1 MESVQETSKEGSILP
16 PLNRK
21 PLSNNNNSSL
31 GTLSISCMRRDSSL
45 FADDTCSW
53 YLTAGLIHQ
62 VSAARPMKA
71 VFCSDNLA
79 ASKAA
84 ADVCA
89 STVLQDRA
97 NTRKLLLVL
106 PAETLWRCW
115 LRELSMFGCRMIQI
129 LGSGSLTRHCSS
141 ALIAGAPSL
150 ELRRQWRRDFLVT
163 RGFLGIIPDCSHS
176 HSH

>member
-31 GTLSISCMRRDSSL
+31 GTLSISYMRRDSSL

-53 YLTAGLIHQ
+53 YPTAGLIHQ

-71 VFCSDNLA
+71 GFLLSPPVRMQLMRVRRLSY
-79 ASKAA
+79 KTE
-84 ADVCA
+84 
-89 STVLQDRA
+89 STHA

-115 LRELSMFGCRMIQI
+115 LRELSMFGCRVIQT
-129 LGSGSLTRHCSS
+129 LGSGSLMAALPFSFNRSS
-141 ALIAGAPSL
+141 AKFRTPSTM
-150 ELRRQWRRDFLVT
+150 EERFPCRT
-163 RGFLGIIPDCSHS
+163 RLSGG
-176 HSH
+176 

>member
-1 MESVQETSKEGSILP
+1 
-16 PLNRK
+16 
-21 PLSNNNNSSL
+21 
-31 GTLSISCMRRDSSL
+31 MRRDSSL

-89 STVLQDRA
+89 LTVLQDRVNSCKDKKTA
-97 NTRKLLLVL
+97 PRPPRRNTLEVLTQRTFHVWLQDDSDSRVWLVNPPLLFSFNRRSAKFRTPSTMEERFPCHTRLSGDNPRLL
-106 PAETLWRCW
+106 PLPLPLPLNPWEGAQN
-115 LRELSMFGCRMIQI
+115 SSVMF
-129 LGSGSLTRHCSS
+129 SL
-141 ALIAGAPSL
+141 
-150 ELRRQWRRDFLVT
+150 
-163 RGFLGIIPDCSHS
+163 
-176 HSH
+176 